1 MEYTFLEI
9 LTYFVIYSLLGW
21 LLESTY
27 RTILEKKII
36 NTGFLK
42 GPFCPIYGFGAI
54 IIIIFFSSFQ
64 DNVLALFLVSVIILS
79 LWEYLVGVALEKM
92 FKTKYWDYSNH
103 KFNYKGRICL
113 TNSIE
118 WGILGVIF
126 IKFIHPAI
134 ENLLNQVD
142 SIYINIAVIFISLIL
157 IIDAIISI
165 IKTKNIEASLQKIE
179 EINEQIKEKIAELKE
194 KTQYNDSKEKLIK
207 ELEIKRK
214 RLMKNLY
221 KRVNRLKRAFPAI
234 DTKAFTDILSKKIEF
249 KNKKIDKGDKDK

>member
-42 GPFCPIYGFGAI
+42 GPFCPIYGCGAI
-54 IIIIFFSSFQ
+54 IIIIFFSGLEK
-64 DNVLALFLVSVIILS
+64 NILALFLVSIIILS
-79 LWEYLVGVALEKM
+79 LWEYLVGVFLEKM

-113 TNSIE
+113 TNSIA
-118 WGILGVIF
+118 WGILAVIF
-126 IKFIHPAI
+126 IKFIHPTI
-134 ENLLNQVD
+134 ESLLNQVD
-142 SIYINIAVIFISLIL
+142 SIYINISVIAISSIL
-157 IIDAIISI
+157 VIDAIISI
-165 IKTKNIEASLQKIE
+165 IKTKNIETSLQRIE
-179 EINEQIKEKIAELKE
+179 EINEQIKEKISEIKE
-194 KTQYNDSKEKLIK
+194 KAQYNDNKEKIIK

-214 RLMKNLY
+214 RLIKNLY
-221 KRVNRLKRAFPAI
+221 KRVNRLKKAFPAI
-234 DTKAFTDILSKKIEF
+234 DTKAFTDILNKKIEIKYK
-249 KNKKIDKGDKDK
+249 KNKQRRIK